1 MKTTA
6 KKQNIIGLKEFR
18 LNAEK
23 YITRIQKGESFT
35 ILKRSTPVFKITPL
49 ENTEAEI
56 WETVVDFTE
65 INPKGISAK
74 ELIKTIRSIHG

>member
-1 MKTTA
+1 MKTTT

-23 YITRIQKGESFT
+23 YIMRIQKGESFT

-65 INPKGISAK
+65 INPKGISA
-74 ELIKTIRSIHG
+74 IHG